1 MNNLHIVLAGLL
13 GAAGLA
19 AFTPEGL
26 PRQKT
31 APTERE
37 IFAQAQ
43 SEPTDTTKAS
53 TRASKKKKDKKK
65 KEPAAARVTMKR
77 DVSRAT
83 LSQRSEEGNNVEVV
97 IVSAGVTLR
106 GVEEMQMVGSSG
118 TPLSSNSY
126 IGFDNVSFPFAGN
139 IRFKASNKMGTVV
152 YDREVR
158 FEVNEPGRWTLRV
171 DL

>member
-1 MNNLHIVLAGLL
+1 MNSLHIALAGLL

-26 PRQKT
+26 PRQKA
-31 APTERE
+31 APTE
-37 IFAQAQ
+37 QAVPALSQ
-43 SEPTDTTKAS
+43 SEPTDTTK
-53 TRASKKKKDKKK
+53 TGGRASRKKKDKSK

-77 DVSRAT
+77 EVNRAT

-97 IVSAGVTLR
+97 IMSSGVALR
-106 GVEEMQMVGSSG
+106 DVEDMRMVGSSG
-118 TPLSSNSY
+118 TPLSSSSY
-126 IGFDNVSFPFAGN
+126 IGFDNVSFPFEGN